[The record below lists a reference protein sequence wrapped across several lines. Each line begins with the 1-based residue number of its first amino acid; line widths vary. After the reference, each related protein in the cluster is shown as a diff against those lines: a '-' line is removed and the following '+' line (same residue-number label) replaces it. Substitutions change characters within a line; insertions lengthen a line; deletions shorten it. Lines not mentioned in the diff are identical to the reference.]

1 MAYKMNLGKGK
12 NGIIT
17 KNALKN
23 GNFDPFIEGF
33 MHDDFNNP
41 FDQINTPL
49 SKKDKKIVFKLI

>member
-1 MAYKMNLGKGK
+1 MNLGKGK